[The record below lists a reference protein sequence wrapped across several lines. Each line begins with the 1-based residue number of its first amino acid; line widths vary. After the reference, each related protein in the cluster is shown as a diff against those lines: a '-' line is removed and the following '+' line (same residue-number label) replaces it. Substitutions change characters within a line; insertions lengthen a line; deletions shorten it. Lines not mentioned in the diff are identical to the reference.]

1 MFGTNKIHPRTV
13 VSSVLLAGDHSL
25 GVEETSVGTS
35 SDLVNDIGLEVDLKD
50 ASDATITIK
59 TQVLKY
65 DLHRATWGRAFRNQ
79 FRRKRWKSHR
89 RWRKGTPP

>member
-1 MFGTNKIHPRTV
+1 MLDTNKRHPHTV

-25 GVEETSVGTS
+25 GVKETSVGTS

-59 TQVLKY
+59 LKC
-65 DLHRATWGRAFRNQ
+65 
-79 FRRKRWKSHR
+79 
-89 RWRKGTPP
+89 